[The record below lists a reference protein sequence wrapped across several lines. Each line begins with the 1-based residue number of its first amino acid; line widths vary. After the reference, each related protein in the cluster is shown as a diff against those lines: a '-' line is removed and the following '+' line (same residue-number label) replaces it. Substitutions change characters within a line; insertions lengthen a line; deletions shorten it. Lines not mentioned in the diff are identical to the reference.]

1 MTDAGST
8 KAPAPLTTAQTPA
21 GMPTDL
27 ASLARLAMAGA
38 ATALATDGVNYL
50 VAHNIVDSQWSA
62 KLIAWG
68 GAFILAAGAA
78 AWAKFKNSSW
88 GHKVV
93 AAAATGDPLADPAA
107 AETIAAVTAAIANP
121 NSPIE
126 AKK

>member
-1 MTDAGST
+1 MSDL
-8 KAPAPLTTAQTPA
+8 PQAQTPA
-21 GMPTDL
+21 GGATDL
-27 ASLARLAMAGA
+27 ASLTRLAMAGM

-50 VAHNIVDSQWSA
+50 VAHGIVDSTDSA
-62 KLIAWG
+62 KVIAWG
-68 GAFILAAGAA
+68 GAFVLAAGAT
-78 AWAKFKNSSW
+78 AWAKFKNSTW

-107 AETIAAVTAAIANP
+107 STTVAAVAAAIANP